1 MIDTFL
7 GWVVVGGKE
16 GGREGGNGEGRGKGE
31 RWKEDKERDDKL
43 CSLSLPQRY
52 QAQSLERN

>member
-16 GGREGGNGEGRGKGE
+16 GGREGGNGEGRERGE
-31 RWKEDKERDDKL
+31 RWKEDRREMTN
-43 CSLSLPQRY
+43 CALSLLQRY